1 MQSSVSSCGQSPIWV
16 KVFPMKILL
25 IGSGGRE
32 HAIARQ
38 LRQSP
43 LLSHLFIAPGNPGT
57 GHFGQNVPIKET
69 DIYGLLKFA
78 KTNAVDLTIV
88 GPEGPLV
95 LGITDHFEAE
105 GLKIVGPNQEAAQLE
120 GSKKWAKDKMAKYG
134 IPTAAYESFTDA
146 STALAYVRENSQ
158 YPIVI
163 KADGLAAGKGVV
175 IAQTL
180 GEAETAIQEVM
191 VDKKFNDAGTT
202 IVVESFLKGEETSIF
217 AFTDGTTILPMV
229 PAQDHKAIFD
239 GDKGPNTG
247 GMGAYS
253 PAPVVTEAVYSK
265 VVERVFKPLIEG
277 FQRDGIVYKGIIFAG
292 LMICDGEP
300 WTIEFNARFGDP
312 ETQVVLPRLKTD
324 LLEVFDAITQGTL
337 DQIHLEWDNSSTV
350 CVVISSAGYPE
361 TADKGRLISGLD
373 SPMPEGVWVVHAG
386 TAAVASGDI
395 VTNGGRVL
403 GIVAQNETLDA
414 AIKSAY
420 QGVRL
425 IQFEGHYNRTDIG
438 AKGLARLA

>member
-1 MQSSVSSCGQSPIWV
+1 
-16 KVFPMKILL
+16 MKILL

-38 LRQSP
+38 LRRSP
-43 LLSHLFIAPGNPGT
+43 LLSQLFIAPGNPGT
-57 GHFGQNVPIKET
+57 ATLGQNVPIKET
-69 DIYGLLKFA
+69 DIDDLLKFA
-78 KTNAVDLTIV
+78 KTNAIDLTVV

-95 LGITDHFEAE
+95 LGITDRFEAE
-105 GLKIVGPNQEAAQLE
+105 GLKIVGPNKDAAQLE
-120 GSKKWAKDKMAKYG
+120 GSKKWAKDKMARYG
-134 IPTAAYESFTDA
+134 IPTAAYESFTDPSA
-146 STALAYVRENSQ
+146 ALTYLRSNTR

-180 GEAETAIQEVM
+180 IEAEHAIQEVM
-191 VDKKFNDAGTT
+191 VDKKFSDAGTT
-202 IVVESFLKGEETSIF
+202 IVIEAFLNGEETSIF
-217 AFTDGTTILPMV
+217 AFTDGKTILPMV

-253 PAPVVTEAVYSK
+253 PAPVVTDAVYEK

-324 LLEVFDAITQGTL
+324 LVKVFDAITTGTL

-350 CVVISSAGYPE
+350 CVVIASAGYPE
-361 TADKGRLISGLD
+361 TSDKGRVISGLN
-373 SPMPEGVWVVHAG
+373 SPLPDGVWVVHAG
-386 TAAVASGDI
+386 TAATPSGDI

-403 GIVAQNETLDA
+403 GVVAQNETLDA
-414 AIKSAY
+414 AISAAY
-420 QGVRL
+420 QG
-425 IQFEGHYNRTDIG
+425 IGQIKFNGQYNRTDIG
-438 AKGLARLA
+438 AKGLARLL

>member
-1 MQSSVSSCGQSPIWV
+1 
-16 KVFPMKILL
+16 MKILL

-38 LRQSP
+38 LVKSP
-43 LLSHLFIAPGNPGT
+43 LLSQLFIAPGNPGT
-57 GHFGQNVPIKET
+57 ATLGQNVPVNDT
-69 DIYGLLKFA
+69 DINELLKFA
-78 KTNAVDLTIV
+78 KTNAIDLTIV

-95 LGITDHFEAE
+95 LGITDRFEAE
-105 GLKIVGPNQEAAQLE
+105 GLKIVGTNQDAAQLE

-134 IPTAAYESFTDA
+134 IPTAAYETFTDPSA
-146 STALAYVRENSQ
+146 ALTYLRTNTR

-180 GEAETAIQEVM
+180 IEAEHAIQEVM
-191 VDKKFNDAGTT
+191 VDKKFSDAGTT
-202 IVVESFLKGEETSIF
+202 MVIEAFLSGEETSIF
-217 AFTDGTTILPMV
+217 AFTDGKTILPMV
-229 PAQDHKAIFD
+229 SAQDHKAIFD

-253 PAPVVTEAVYSK
+253 PAPVVTDAVYEK

-324 LLEVFDAITQGTL
+324 LVEVFDAITTGTL

-350 CVVISSAGYPE
+350 CVVIASAGYPE
-361 TADKGRLISGLD
+361 TSDKGRVIFGLE
-373 SPMPEGVWVVHAG
+373 SPLPDGVWVVHAG
-386 TAAVASGDI
+386 TAELVSGDI

-403 GIVAQNETLDA
+403 GVVAQNETLDA
-414 AIKSAY
+414 AISAAY
-420 QGVRL
+420 QGVGQ
-425 IQFEGHYNRTDIG
+425 IKFDGQYNRTDIG
-438 AKGLARLA
+438 AKGLARLL